1 MAEDP
6 GSPQIVAGFL
16 SGSEALTIAGHLNSI
31 GIIAH
36 VWGAHLCDAW
46 PEVPCNI
53 QVVVRQADLAR
64 AREAVSELRASEPE
78 GNRA

>member
-6 GSPQIVAGFL
+6 DSPQIVAGFL
-16 SGSEALTIAGHLNSI
+16 SGSEALTIAGHLKSL
-31 GIIAH
+31 GIMAH

-53 QVVVRQADLAR
+53 QVVVRHADLAR
-64 AREAVSELRASEPE
+64 ADEAISELRASESD
-78 GNRA
+78 GS